1 MLIAGK
7 VRIQTCT
14 NNKNTVQ
21 LDGVSSCKIIVER
34 LRSGVF
40 FGIIPLM
47 KISRRKVLQ
56 TVSFSALVIGL
67 APRVAFSAPNA
78 LRAIRTGSQPGGK
91 TRLVI
96 ETATRPSY
104 TLSYGDK
111 QLNVNLSNTNGNS
124 KINAKLANGTLVKR
138 VTQIQNGSVLTIS
151 ATLSSMIDALDKK
164 QIMILEPNG
173 DSGYRLVLDFVAG
186 TGKGTKSASTAT
198 QSKSATNKQNTTSNK
213 NSIPAQH
220 IIVIDAGHGGKDP
233 GCIGKGGTQEKTVVL
248 SVAKK
253 LKNKLDANGFKTF
266 LTRSSDV
273 YLKLAERASIAEK
286 KKADL
291 FISLHANANPSRDMK
306 GFSVY
311 TLSEKASDEEAQKLA
326 DSENAADK
334 IDVDGFEQFSKDI
347 RVALSSLQQ
356 HAVAELSEEYA
367 NSCAKCFNNAKI
379 EQQRGPAVRHAPF
392 AVLRST
398 VPGALIELGHL
409 SNKGEEKLLKTDA
422 HQNKLVDA
430 IVKSVKSYDF
440 DV

>member
-1 MLIAGK
+1 M
-7 VRIQTCT
+7 T
-14 NNKNTVQ
+14 
-21 LDGVSSCKIIVER
+21 
-34 LRSGVF
+34 
-40 FGIIPLM
+40 
-47 KISRRKVLQ
+47 RRKVLQ

-67 APRVAFSAPNA
+67 APRVAFSVPNT
-78 LRAIRTGSQPGGK
+78 LRAVRTGNQPGGK

-111 QLNVNLSNTNGNS
+111 QLNVNLSNTNGDA

-151 ATLSSMIDALDKK
+151 ATLSSMIDVLDKK

-173 DSGYRLVLDFVAG
+173 DNGYRLVLDFAAG
-186 TGKGTKSASTAT
+186 TGKGTKTTPLVTQGKATKTAN
-198 QSKSATNKQNTTSNK
+198 TNSNK
-213 NSIPAQH
+213 NTISTQR
-220 IIVIDAGHGGKDP
+220 IIVVDAGHGGKDP
-233 GCIGKGGTQEKTVVL
+233 GCIGKGGTQEKTIVL

-266 LTRSSDV
+266 LTRYSDV
-273 YLKLAERASIAEK
+273 YLKLAERAEIAEK

-306 GFSVY
+306 GFSIY

-326 DSENAADK
+326 ESENAADK

-409 SNKGEEKLLKTDA
+409 SNKNEEKLLKTDA
-422 HQNKLVDA
+422 HQTKLVDA